1 LFQGDGCSLA
11 NKFNLTSVCVT
22 VYGKLALL
30 GVIIGTESYQRL
42 KIAFSKTGI
51 YQTLLSWARDGL
63 DIFPLCTTLQLLM
76 PLYENATVGNA
87 DALHQQ
93 LSFRY
98 NSVNESSSSDSGCLC
113 GCQNPTPIPFYLVVN
128 GDWKYNCIIHGH
140 KGGLSKDFCI
150 LCNITTK
157 TRNHYRTSFQQ
168 RLTFSEAVA
177 GTKKPSLFPF
187 LRPVSMP
194 PDLTHMNIRIPNRLL
209 CFTISILFRYST
221 GINLVS
227 TLIVFFIIFFS
238 QYS

>member
-1 LFQGDGCSLA
+1 
-11 NKFNLTSVCVT
+11 
-22 VYGKLALL
+22 
-30 GVIIGTESYQRL
+30 
-42 KIAFSKTGI
+42 
-51 YQTLLSWARDGL
+51 
-63 DIFPLCTTLQLLM
+63 M

-157 TRNHYRTSFQQ
+157 TRYLKINHAIY
-168 RLTFSEAVA
+168 
-177 GTKKPSLFPF
+177 
-187 LRPVSMP
+187 
-194 PDLTHMNIRIPNRLL
+194 
-209 CFTISILFRYST
+209 ILFILFFLNFLFYFFYF
-221 GINLVS
+221 
-227 TLIVFFIIFFS
+227 FFIYLFFFPIFLLFFYYYFFFLIFF
-238 QYS
+238 YFFIFFF

>member
-1 LFQGDGCSLA
+1 
-11 NKFNLTSVCVT
+11 
-22 VYGKLALL
+22 
-30 GVIIGTESYQRL
+30 
-42 KIAFSKTGI
+42 
-51 YQTLLSWARDGL
+51 
-63 DIFPLCTTLQLLM
+63 M

-157 TRNHYRTSFQQ
+157 TRYLQINHAIYIYFIY
-168 RLTFSEAVA
+168 FIFFFYFFF
-177 GTKKPSLFPF
+177 KLFITDFF
-187 LRPVSMP
+187 L
-194 PDLTHMNIRIPNRLL
+194 IFFI
-209 CFTISILFRYST
+209 YS
-221 GINLVS
+221 
-227 TLIVFFIIFFS
+227 VFFFISFYFFLFLFYFSFIYYIFNYFFVL
-238 QYS
+238 